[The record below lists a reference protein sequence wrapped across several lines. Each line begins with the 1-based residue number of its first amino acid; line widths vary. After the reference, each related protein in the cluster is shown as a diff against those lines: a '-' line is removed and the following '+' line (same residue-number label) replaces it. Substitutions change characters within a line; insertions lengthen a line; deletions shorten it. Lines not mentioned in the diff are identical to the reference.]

1 MKRTTYILI
10 GILVLGLLVLLAF
23 VFYASV
29 AGNKP
34 KEDKEL
40 FPESVSMDATGVHA
54 VKFRL
59 DKECVHPIVGQIV
72 GKTWTGGN

>member
-34 KEDKEL
+34 L
-40 FPESVSMDATGVHA
+40 PLLPTFPVRHRSRD
-54 VKFRL
+54 FRWRSGL
-59 DKECVHPIVGQIV
+59 A
-72 GKTWTGGN
+72 

>member
-29 AGNKP
+29 AGISQRRTKNFSRNP
-34 KEDKEL
+34 CRWMRQA
-40 FPESVSMDATGVHA
+40 FTP
-54 VKFRL
+54 
-59 DKECVHPIVGQIV
+59 
-72 GKTWTGGN
+72 

>member
-29 AGNKP
+29 AGN
-34 KEDKEL
+34 
-40 FPESVSMDATGVHA
+40 ES
-54 VKFRL
+54 
-59 DKECVHPIVGQIV
+59 QN
-72 GKTWTGGN
+72 GGRT

>member
-40 FPESVSMDATGVHA
+40 FPESVSMDATGVHT
-54 VKFRL
+54 VKFR
-59 DKECVHPIVGQIV
+59 PIRRMCTSHCWADCG
-72 GKTWTGGN
+72 

>member
-34 KEDKEL
+34 KEDKRT
-40 FPESVSMDATGVHA
+40 FPGIRVDGCDRAFT
-54 VKFRL
+54 
-59 DKECVHPIVGQIV
+59 P
-72 GKTWTGGN
+72 